1 MGSEGGAIKLQHNV
15 SVALPFRKA
24 SDWQHLSKLLS
35 SRMVWNI
42 LEELILQIAR
52 QAVRQETCQQ

>member
-1 MGSEGGAIKLQHNV
+1 MGPEGRAVRLQDDV
-15 SVALPFRKA
+15 SVAFPLRKA

-42 LEELILQIAR
+42 LEELILQIA
-52 QAVRQETCQQ
+52 A